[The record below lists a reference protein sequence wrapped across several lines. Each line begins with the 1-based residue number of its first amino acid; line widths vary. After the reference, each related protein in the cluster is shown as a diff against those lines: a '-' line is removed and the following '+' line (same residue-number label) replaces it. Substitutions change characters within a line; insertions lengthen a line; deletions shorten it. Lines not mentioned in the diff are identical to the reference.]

1 MLSLLLGVSDV
12 AALVLTF
19 LTVRDTVCV
28 VGSINREYRHH
39 VPRLA
44 YLDLMRDYKLVL
56 STYIRIRQ
64 LWPLV
69 THVKLFD
76 LHGAVE
82 ADVNHLQALSVT
94 RLHRTDWQTLASCR
108 QLVELYIKDIGSTVE
123 LAPPP
128 SVEVLRILHARHLR
142 HVTCVSL
149 TDLDVSEATS
159 LCTLDVLS
167 ALALRRIRIGA
178 APRLVDISALQRC
191 SDLVHVDFT
200 DCAGL
205 RDLAPLRGLLK
216 LQILV
221 IDGCEYVSELY
232 PWPMLETLSL
242 SECPRVN
249 AKTNWSLLYPKLRS
263 LDVSHNP
270 QTWVSLPMQLHH
282 LDISACTN
290 LDHLPTLSSL
300 QKLRMHHRPD
310 LTNVHAFV
318 QDSLEQL
325 EVSHA
330 QQLYDIS
337 AVRRCAQTLR
347 VANFEHCTF
356 LTNLR
361 GLETCYQLRSLN
373 LRRCALLTDVD
384 VLAGCSALEELDLSW
399 CCSLVS
405 IDALLHCPRLQT
417 LHLQGCVGLVADRW
431 PLCEY
436 VM

>member
-1 MLSLLLGVSDV
+1 MLSRLLTVSDV
-12 AALVLTF
+12 ASLVLTF
-19 LTVRDTVCV
+19 LTVRDTVCGI
-28 VGSINREYRHH
+28 GSVNRLYRHH
-39 VPRLA
+39 VPLLA

-64 LWPLV
+64 RWPLV

-94 RLHRTDWQTLASCR
+94 RLQRTDWYTLASCR
-108 QLVELYIKDIGSTVE
+108 QLVELYIKDIGSCVE

-128 SVEVLRILHARHLR
+128 SVQVLRILHARNLQ

-149 TDLDVSEATS
+149 TDFDVSEATS
-159 LCTLDVLS
+159 LCTLKGLS
-167 ALALRRIRIGA
+167 ALRRLRIVV
-178 APRLVDISALQRC
+178 APRLTDISPLQLC

-200 DCAGL
+200 DCTGL

-216 LQILV
+216 LQTLA
-221 IDGCEYVSELY
+221 IDGCEYISELY

-249 AKTNWSLLYPKLRS
+249 ASTNWSLLYPKLRS

-270 QTWVSLPMQLHH
+270 QTWVSLPAHLHH
-282 LDISACTN
+282 LDISACAN
-290 LDHLPTLSSL
+290 LDRLPTLSSL
-300 QKLRMHHRPD
+300 QKLRMHYKTD
-310 LTNVHAFV
+310 ITNVHAFV

-347 VANFEHCTF
+347 VANFEHCMF

-373 LRRCALLTDVD
+373 LRRCVLLTDVD
-384 VLAGCSALEELDLSW
+384 VLAGCAALEELNLSW

-405 IDALLHCPRLQT
+405 IDALLHCPRLRT
-417 LHLQGCVGLVADRW
+417 LHLQGCVGLIADR
-431 PLCEY
+431 CEY
-436 VM
+436 TM